1 MSEITNP
8 QDVELEEIVLGACL
22 LESKAITLVVSIL
35 RPEVFYTET
44 NREIYAALQSLYHAG
59 QAIDIMTVKE
69 ELARRGKLE
78 LIGGLYTLVRIS
90 SRVVSSA
97 HLEYH
102 ARILKQKYI
111 RREAILGFHKLL
123 ALAADETT
131 DIDDTLT
138 DAHTLLDR
146 LENECGT
153 AEHLRSML
161 QLMEDT
167 IKLIVVRMAN
177 NKNGVTGLPTG
188 FADLDRLTCG
198 WQPGEEIVIAA
209 RPAVGKTAFAL
220 HLARTAA
227 SAGYHIAVYSL
238 EMLGERLGDR
248 WLLAATT
255 GVNPDHLRSGQLTPS
270 ELRQVHEASTE
281 LSRLPI
287 HIDDNPSVSMDY
299 VRSSAK
305 LLQSK
310 GKCDGVIIDYLQLCN
325 MKSDQHNRNREQEV
339 AQASRK
345 AKMLAKELNIPVIL
359 LSQLNRN
366 VEGHP
371 DNRPNLSDLRE
382 SGAIEQDADVVLM
395 LSRPALSG
403 RTTDRKSTY
412 PTEGL
417 GVMDIVK
424 HRNGTTR
431 ELYFR
436 HDPSMTKLEDYVPGI
451 DWMKKNTTAEPVK

>member
-1 MSEITNP
+1 MSEILNP
-8 QDVELEEIVLGACL
+8 QDAELEEIVLGACL
-22 LESKAITLVVSIL
+22 LESKAITLVADIL

-44 NREIYAALQSLYHAG
+44 NREIYSAVQSMYRAG

-78 LIGGLYTLVRIS
+78 FIGGPYTIVRIS
-90 SRVVSSA
+90 ARVVSSA

-111 RREAILGFHKLL
+111 RREAILAFHKLL

-138 DAHTLLDR
+138 DAHALFDR
-146 LENECGT
+146 LEKERGN
-153 AEHLRSML
+153 AEHLRSMS

-167 IKLIVVRMAN
+167 IKQIEARIAS

-198 WQPGEEIVIAA
+198 WQPGDEVVIAA

-220 HLARTAA
+220 HLARAA
-227 SAGYHIAVYSL
+227 AIAGYHIAVYSL
-238 EMLGERLGDR
+238 EMQGERLGDR
-248 WLLAATT
+248 WLLAAAPR
-255 GVNPDHLRSGQLTPS
+255 VNPEHLRSGQLTPD
-270 ELRQVHEASTE
+270 ELQQIHKASTE

-305 LLQSK
+305 LLHSK
-310 GKCDGVIIDYLQLCN
+310 GKCDGIIIDYLQLCD
-325 MKSDQHNRNREQEV
+325 MKSDQNNRNREQEV

-366 VEGHP
+366 VEGRP
-371 DNRPNLSDLRE
+371 DNRPSLSDLRE
-382 SGAIEQDADVVLM
+382 SGAIEQDADLVLM

-403 RTTDRKSTY
+403 RETDRKSSY

-417 GVMDIVK
+417 GVIDVVK
-424 HRNGTTR
+424 HRNGTTK

-451 DWMKKNTTAEPVK
+451 DWMKKHTTA